1 MSKRRRCHQ
10 CKKLFPPKYDT
21 VTVTQTLCSCKC
33 AAVWYATQ
41 KGSRKLARLTSKN
54 VGRRSM
60 AEVRFDAGYIEGK
73 KSVNADYEAD
83 VFKYSVD
90 EVRKYTPD
98 WTLYLRGGRTV
109 YIEFKGVLD
118 MATRKKMKLVKMDE
132 ALRKLGPNPMAQAA
146 PEGR

>member
-1 MSKRRRCHQ
+1 
-10 CKKLFPPKYDT
+10 
-21 VTVTQTLCSCKC
+21 
-33 AAVWYATQ
+33 
-41 KGSRKLARLTSKN
+41 
-54 VGRRSM
+54 M

-98 WTLYLRGGRTV
+98 WTLYLRGGRTI

-118 MATRKKMKLVKMDE
+118 MTTRKKMKLVKKQYPQLDIRIVFECAKNKISKTSTTTYGMWADQWGFPWADNE
-132 ALRKLGPNPMAQAA
+132 LPKDWLK
-146 PEGR
+146 